1 MRISVKG
8 QVDDVLKGLGQLRGD
23 IRKKAELM
31 AVNRTGITV
40 RAQTVRALQA
50 ELQLK
55 NQAMLRRAI
64 VRYPALTKND
74 TVETIIGVDERAIN
88 IDITK
93 LASVSVTRRGKG
105 KSKKRVTIVR
115 FKGRVLDGAIQ
126 VSLAGKRT
134 IRAKDAGR
142 YSSGKKSAKIK
153 PVYAYTTTQEYFRA
167 KIDETQERV
176 TLARFPIEFDR
187 ALGVVLRALRLQ

>member
-1 MRISVKG
+1 MRISVESHIK
-8 QVDDVLKGLGQLRGD
+8 DVTKGLTQLRGD
-23 IRKKAELM
+23 IRTKAELM
-31 AVNRTGITV
+31 ALNRTGITV
-40 RAQTVRALQA
+40 RAETVRSLQA

-55 NQAMLRRAI
+55 NQAMLRKAI
-64 VRYPALTKND
+64 QQSKATKGD
-74 TVETIIGVDERAIN
+74 VPETIIYVNERAIN
-88 IDITK
+88 IDLTK

-105 KSKKRVTIVR
+105 KSKKRVTVVR
-115 FKGRVLDGAIQ
+115 FKGKVLDGAIQ

-187 ALGVVLRALRLQ
+187 ALGVVLRALRFQG

>member
-1 MRISVKG
+1 MRISVEG
-8 QVDDVLKGLGQLRGD
+8 QVNDVIKGLGQLRGD

-31 AVNRTGITV
+31 ALNRTSITL
-40 RAQTVRALQA
+40 RAETVRALQS

-64 VRYPALTKND
+64 VRYPATSKSDVL
-74 TVETIIGVDERAIN
+74 ETAVGVNERAIN
-88 IDITK
+88 IDLTR

-105 KSKKRVTIVR
+105 KSKKRVTVVR
-115 FKGRVLDGAIQ
+115 FKGKVLDGAIQ

-176 TLARFPIEFDR
+176 ALSRFPIEFER
-187 ALGVVLRALRLQ
+187 ALGVVLRALRF